1 MKRLQLCTTLCL
13 CYLLLAGTMLSAQ
26 TGDPT
31 QRENRSQAPETSR
44 NQTLTLESTAK
55 LRNYIEILRTF
66 RESQENFRSDQFKK
80 ERLQNQTP
88 EQIEFLKASYSR
100 SGSRTIPES
109 IRANLDIV
117 YQERT
122 GTDPKLVS
130 LDIYAPKKA
139 VGKLPVMVMIHGGG
153 WRLGDKS
160 NKAVGIDKA
169 KFFTAQGFVYVSIN
183 YRLTPEVQ
191 HPGHIIDV
199 ASAIAWI
206 HSHIEDYGGA
216 PETMFVMGHSA
227 GAHLAAL
234 VATDES
240 RLKQHDKDLSIIDGV
255 ILLDGAGYDIPK
267 KLKLGNAVANAMYRN
282 AFTGNEETQTN
293 ASPIHHVE
301 VGKNIPPFLI
311 IPIAR
316 RADSIQM
323 SNDLR
328 DALKAAHVDAS
339 IHVAEGKTHGSVN
352 SDIGKAGDQPTAAMI
367 AFLNRIMIEE

>member
-1 MKRLQLCTTLCL
+1 MKRLQICTTLSL
-13 CYLLLAGTMLSAQ
+13 CYFLLAGRMLSAQ
-26 TGDPT
+26 TEAPI
-31 QRENRSQAPETSR
+31 QRENRSQAPGMSR
-44 NQTLTLESTAK
+44 NQALTLESTAK
-55 LRNYIEILRTF
+55 LRKYIEILRAF
-66 RESQENFRSDQFKK
+66 RDSQENVRSDQFKK
-80 ERLQNQTP
+80 ELLQNQTP
-88 EQIEFLKASYSR
+88 EQVELLEALYTG

-122 GTDPKLVS
+122 GTDPKLLS

-139 VGKLPVMVMIHGGG
+139 AGKLPVMVMIHGGG

-191 HPGHIIDV
+191 HPGHIVDV
-199 ASAIAWI
+199 AAAIAWI
-206 HSHIEDYGGA
+206 HNHIEDYGGA
-216 PETMFVMGHSA
+216 PEMMFVMGHSA

-240 RLKQHDKDLSIIDGV
+240 RLKKHDKDLSIIDGV
-255 ILLDGAGYDIPK
+255 VLLDGAGYDIPK
-267 KLKLGNAVANAMYRN
+267 KLILGNAVANAMYRN
-282 AFTGNEETQTN
+282 AFTDDEETQTN

-301 VGKNIPPFLI
+301 AGKNIPPFLI

-316 RADSIQM
+316 RADSNQM

-328 DALKAAHVDAS
+328 DALKAAQVDAS

-352 SDIGKAGDQPTAAMI
+352 SDIGKAGDQPTGAI
-367 AFLNRIMIEE
+367 VEFLNRVMLE